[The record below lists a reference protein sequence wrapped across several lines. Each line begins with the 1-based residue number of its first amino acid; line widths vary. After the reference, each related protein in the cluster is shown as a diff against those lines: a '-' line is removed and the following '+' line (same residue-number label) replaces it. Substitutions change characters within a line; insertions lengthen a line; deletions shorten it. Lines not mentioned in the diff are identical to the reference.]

1 MPVRML
7 EQYLDEQGV
16 SYQTIHHEQTF
27 TAQETAAVAHISGK
41 ELAKTVLVKVDGQMA
56 MVVLPAPDFVSM
68 DKLKT
73 VTGAQKVELA
83 GEKEF
88 ETRFPD
94 VEAGA
99 MPPFGNLW
107 KLRVFVDQHLREDEE
122 IAFSAGTHTELVKLR
137 YADFERLVEPVV
149 AQLAVRA

>member
-7 EQYLDEQGV
+7 EQYLDEHGV
-16 SYQTIHHEQTF
+16 PYQTIPHEQTF
-27 TAQETAAVAHISGK
+27 TAQETAAAAHIPGK

-107 KLRVFVDQHLREDEE
+107 KLPVFVDQHLREDEE

-149 AQLAVRA
+149 AKLAVRA